1 MTVKVHVWARPPYW
15 RERVC
20 STSGDTL
27 RELTFPNLWMGVR
40 ATPFSHTLAFS
51 LKERVKK
58 LFLAHKWHK
67 NVSIHRKDGNL

>member
-1 MTVKVHVWARPPYW
+1 MTVKVHVWAKPPYW

-27 RELTFPNLWMGVR
+27 RELTFPNLWMDFR

-58 LFLAHKWHK
+58 
-67 NVSIHRKDGNL
+67 